1 MKMYWYTTLP
11 VALAYSSVGKSMQ
24 SNEFN
29 FSCTVEALQPT
40 SDMAQKVATA
50 RKIKSR
56 QETTSPDQI
65 ATVTAKPTISDKHL

>member
-29 FSCTVEALQPT
+29 FSCTVEALPPT
-40 SDMAQKVATA
+40 SDMAQEVVTA
-50 RKIKSR
+50 HKMKSQ

-65 ATVTAKPTISDKHL
+65 AIVTAKPTISDKHL